1 MKFNCRN
8 PFHLLGLVLAW
19 RVALLVFTAQP
30 IPANDAYI
38 FDGGVANWL
47 HGGRYVIPCMSVAY
61 PISSGQ
67 IFSLYPPVYQLPL
80 WLWMFVFGTSAPAAM
95 AMHLIFFATA
105 ATLTVRICQE
115 FFPKLNAVA
124 LPALLLFAINF
135 NDRPEDL
142 AHVFGLTSL
151 LLVGRQISGTGS
163 SRGRAAGIVVALF
176 LALYTS
182 IIVGTFY
189 FGAGFLAC
197 ATAWCWGTR
206 HWIYFLPYVVTTL
219 LFAAVTATIARV
231 EPLWW
236 HGFLENATKQSAVG
250 GFHLPHFLDLVKLVR
265 NTPVFLVTLGL
276 LPWLLSRCRQLPADQ
291 RPWLYLTAGIFTMG
305 WMLLL
310 VNMTLLSPDYVFYV
324 LFSQVLLAT
333 GLLAL
338 AKTFSPAANVWLRR
352 LLWGCVLLV
361 SVRAIGMST
370 WGAACAW
377 KNSYAGA
384 QTVLHRELTPFVNSP
399 APVVISS
406 QFLYGAQIIGV
417 THPIHSDWYYDR
429 ALTAPDADW
438 DGFLRLRPT
447 RLLLGQFD
455 YYRSYLP
462 LLARLRQHPEL
473 VTVNVRDCAQ
483 VRPPD
488 AIPALA
494 RVVQHISWAP
504 VIVDLEWK

>member
-1 MKFNCRN
+1 M
-8 PFHLLGLVLAW
+8 
-19 RVALLVFTAQP
+19 LLVFTAQP
-30 IPANDAYI
+30 IPANDAFI

-61 PISSGQ
+61 PISGTQ

-80 WLWMFVFGTSAPAAM
+80 VLWMSVFGTSALAAM
-95 AMHLIFFATA
+95 AMHLFFFATA
-105 ATLTVRICQE
+105 ATLTVLIVQS
-115 FFPKLNAVA
+115 FFPKLNGVA
-124 LPALLLFAINF
+124 LPVLLLFAINF

-142 AHVFGLTSL
+142 AHIFGLASL
-151 LLVGRQISGTGS
+151 LLVGRQISGAGRS
-163 SRGRAAGIVVALF
+163 GRRAAGIVLVLF

-182 IIVGTFY
+182 VIVGAYY
-189 FGAGFLAC
+189 FGVGFLAC
-197 ATAWCWGTR
+197 AAAWWWGTR
-206 HWIYFLPYVVTTL
+206 RWIYFLPYVATAL

-250 GFHLPHFLDLVKLVR
+250 GFHLPHVLDLVKLVR
-265 NTPVFLVTLGL
+265 NAPVFLVTLGL
-276 LPWLLSRCRQLPADQ
+276 LPWLLPRCRQMPADQ
-291 RPWLYLTAGIFTMG
+291 RAWLYLMAGIFAMG
-305 WMLLL
+305 WMLLF
-310 VNMTLLSPDYVFYV
+310 VDMTLLSPDYVLFV

-338 AKTFSPAANVWLRR
+338 AKTFSTGATVWLRR

-377 KNSYAGA
+377 KNSYGSA
-384 QTVLHRELTPFVNSP
+384 QTLLRRELAPFVAAP
-399 APVVISS
+399 EPVVISS
-406 QFLYGAQIIGV
+406 QFLYGARQLGV
-417 THPIHSDWYYDR
+417 LHPIHSDWYYDR

-438 DGFLRLRPT
+438 EGFLRLRPT
-447 RLLLGQFD
+447 RLVLGQFD
-455 YYRSYLP
+455 FYRSYVP
-462 LLARLRQHPEL
+462 LLARLRQHPER
-473 VTVNVRDCAQ
+473 VTVTVRDLAG

-488 AIPALA
+488 AIPALS

-504 VIVDLEWK
+504 VIGDLEWK